1 MKKKLLA
8 ILMATAMTASLAAC
22 GGGGSDA
29 KKEGGS
35 KDGELSGTVTVWS
48 WDVALAHMEAQAEK
62 FNEKYPDV
70 EFNFEEMGV
79 QQVYQKMTTCLQS
92 GIGLPDIVSLE
103 GEQMAKFGEKFPGKY
118 DQ

>member
-48 WDVALAHMEAQAEK
+48 WDVALAHMEAVQK
-62 FNEKYPDV
+62 NLTRNIQML
-70 EFNFEEMGV
+70 NF
-79 QQVYQKMTTCLQS
+79 CLKKWVFS
-92 GIGLPDIVSLE
+92 RYIR
-103 GEQMAKFGEKFPGKY
+103 K
-118 DQ
+118 